1 MRAWL
6 DVTAGVAGDMLMG
19 ALVDA
24 GDREDVAAR
33 AVLKETGFDDARVVF
48 ENESRNT
55 WENAAFS
62 RRLAAHAKQQT
73 AGYG

>member
-24 GDREDVAAR
+24 GADLAGIQAAIR
-33 AVLKETGFDDARVVF
+33 AVAGVTSCCAR
-48 ENESRNT
+48 SR
-55 WENAAFS
+55 
-62 RRLAAHAKQQT
+62 
-73 AGYG
+73 